1 MILKRLCIV
10 RFFRRITQDII
21 MTKESS
27 PKKYDFFEDFDQ
39 TPIIDWLS
47 ANKRNILGGLGIFL
61 VALVVLFYIFS
72 QKAIQAEGDFL
83 SAEIAFQHI
92 QENKDFT
99 ENLTLLDALLNRYP
113 ELHAK
118 YDAGLAQILLIKN
131 EATLAAPYAD
141 RVFKRVKGD
150 GLDYYEEYG
159 KNSLLI
165 QQGDYKTAYENAKTL
180 RTEMD
185 QLTAVGHSDL
195 LYGYNLIRL
204 AVLEQ
209 ILEYQKEELETWDQ
223 LQKMASFSEINQLF
237 MDGRISLQD
246 YIVSRKRAVK
256 K

>member
-1 MILKRLCIV
+1 
-10 RFFRRITQDII
+10 

-39 TPIIDWLS
+39 TPIIEWFS
-47 ANKRNILGGLGIFL
+47 ENKRKILGGLGIFFVTLL
-61 VALVVLFYIFS
+61 VLYYIFS
-72 QKAIQAEGDFL
+72 QKAIQTEGDFL
-83 SAEIAFQHI
+83 SAEVAFQHV
-92 QENKDFT
+92 QENKDFA
-99 ENLTLLDALLNRYP
+99 ENLTLLDSLLISYP

-118 YDAGLAQILLIKN
+118 YDGPLAQILLIKN
-131 EATLAAPYAD
+131 EAVKAAPYAE

-159 KNSLLI
+159 KNSILI

-185 QLTAVGHSDL
+185 QLTAMDHGDL

-209 ILEYQKEELETWDQ
+209 VLEYQKEELATWDQ
-223 LQKMASFSEINQLF
+223 LQKFTAFSEINQLF
-237 MDGRISLQD
+237 TDGRISLQD
-246 YIVSRKRAVK
+246 YIISRKQALK
-256 K
+256 Q